1 MAADLF
7 NDLKDVLQEFKDFLD
22 DKVPVITPAIQA
34 LKTIIPDQI
43 NSLLDLLSG
52 LMTKLKTE
60 IQNLDVSAVPGLSD
74 AAEFMERI
82 KAFVTAAKAL
92 LPDDASDLDAVAD
105 AADVIGSLPSLDDV
119 KDEII
124 ALLDAISAHLNTLKA
139 A

>member
-60 IQNLDVSAVPGLSD
+60 IQNLDVSAIPGLSD

-105 AADVIGSLPSLDDV
+105 AANVIGSLPSLDDV

>member
-60 IQNLDVSAVPGLSD
+60 IQNLDVSAIPGLSD

>member
-22 DKVPVITPAIQA
+22 DKVPVITPAVQA

-60 IQNLDVSAVPGLSD
+60 IQNLDVSAIPGLAD

-92 LPDDASDLDAVAD
+92 LPDDASDFDAVTD

-124 ALLDAISAHLNTLKA
+124 ALIDAISAHLNTLKA

>member
-60 IQNLDVSAVPGLSD
+60 IQNLDVSAIPGLSD

-92 LPDDASDLDAVAD
+92 LPDDASDLDAVGD

-124 ALLDAISAHLNTLKA
+124 ALLDAISAHLSTLKA